1 MMKKKIIISV
11 SGVALAVIILGGVVL
26 LSIKNGESDDGNK
39 IYVES
44 VGVITGDYGSL
55 GIQNRFS
62 GVVEPQETLE
72 IKLDSSKKVKEIYVE
87 EGQEIEAG
95 TKLFSYDISEMEL
108 NIKQGEVELERI
120 ENEIQTT
127 LNQIKALEEEK
138 AGAVSDDKLSYTIQI
153 QSLQNSVKRAEYN
166 KNSKKLELEQLQKGI
181 DEASVVSSIDGV
193 VKSINK
199 ENSEAMGGEGQNVF
213 MTILATG
220 DYRVKAT
227 TNEQN
232 IWSLSQGQRIIA
244 RSRINEENL
253 WNGDIVSIDTENP
266 EDMNKDNMDMAGKD
280 GINQIPASKYNFYVN
295 LDSYEGLI
303 IGQHLYIEVDAGEI
317 KEGLWLPASYIT
329 AEEEEAYLWVAG
341 KKDRLERRKITL
353 GEYDSD
359 SDKYEILEGLSLEDH
374 IAFPDENIKAGTKVI
389 MSSEGV
395 KE

>member
-1 MMKKKIIISV
+1 MNKKIIISV

-44 VGVITGDYGSL
+44 VGVIAVDYGSL

-199 ENSEAMGGEGQNVF
+199 GNSETMGGEGQDVF

-266 EDMNKDNMDMAGKD
+266 EDMDKVNIDMAGKD

-303 IGQHLYIEVDAGEI
+303 IGQHLYIEVDTGEI

-329 AEEEEAYLWVAG
+329 AEEEESYLWVAG

-389 MSSEGV
+389 RSSEGV

>member
-1 MMKKKIIISV
+1 MNKKIIISV